1 MPFNNSLPRFD
12 SYRITI
18 PPGHSYSQLLM
29 PMWKLRKRYLL
40 LIISTIFVILPTCLG
55 HDKHGRTLIQVCAA
69 LPDKW
74 PVIDWL
80 LKQKK
85 VDINPKNLESGY
97 TVRHLRGLSSQLL
110 TFPSVF
116 QALHYSVFYGRID
129 NAVNLIKVLLRFWSS
144 IDSRHFQ
151 AGANTNLFDHDHMT
165 YLDHVVRDTYI
176 QTPSEQLDI
185 GNDAD

>member
-1 MPFNNSLPRFD
+1 VETAQKV
-12 SYRITI
+12 I
-18 PPGHSYSQLLM
+18 
-29 PMWKLRKRYLL
+29 
-40 LIISTIFVILPTCLG
+40 IISKISNVIPIRLG

-97 TVRHLRGLSSQLL
+97 TVRYSADFSSRKLA
-110 TFPSVF
+110 FPSFF

-129 NAVNLIKVLLRFWSS
+129 NAVNLIKVLLRF
-144 IDSRHFQ
+144 
-151 AGANTNLFDHDHMT
+151 
-165 YLDHVVRDTYI
+165 
-176 QTPSEQLDI
+176 
-185 GNDAD
+185 